1 MGGDRVVI
9 PVIILFY
16 RLNPPRPHG
25 RGRHRTNVKIFMLGL
40 NPPRPH
46 GRGLL
51 ILSGIHFKQELKS
64 TPPAWAGT
72 AKIHKN
78 WQCNPS
84 AIRRND

>member
-1 MGGDRVVI
+1 MGGDYPLSVI
-9 PVIILFY
+9 WQFAI
-16 RLNPPRPHG
+16 
-25 RGRHRTNVKIFMLGL
+25 
-40 NPPRPH
+40 
-46 GRGLL
+46 
-51 ILSGIHFKQELKS
+51 ELKS

>member
-1 MGGDRVVI
+1 MGGDKAGYD
-9 PVIILFY
+9 PA
-16 RLNPPRPHG
+16 
-25 RGRHRTNVKIFMLGL
+25 
-40 NPPRPH
+40 
-46 GRGLL
+46 L
-51 ILSGIHFKQELKS
+51 IYEKLKS

>member
-1 MGGDRVVI
+1 MGGDGADEAGVI
-9 PVIILFY
+9 EDI
-16 RLNPPRPHG
+16 
-25 RGRHRTNVKIFMLGL
+25 
-40 NPPRPH
+40 
-46 GRGLL
+46 
-51 ILSGIHFKQELKS
+51 ELKS

>member
-1 MGGDRVVI
+1 MGGD
-9 PVIILFY
+9 
-16 RLNPPRPHG
+16 N
-25 RGRHRTNVKIFMLGL
+25 
-40 NPPRPH
+40 
-46 GRGLL
+46 GLL
-51 ILSGIHFKQELKS
+51 PFICRLDSLKS

>member
-1 MGGDRVVI
+1 MGGDIVEA
-9 PVIILFY
+9 
-16 RLNPPRPHG
+16 
-25 RGRHRTNVKIFMLGL
+25 RTGTEGN
-40 NPPRPH
+40 
-46 GRGLL
+46 
-51 ILSGIHFKQELKS
+51 ELKS

>member
-1 MGGDRVVI
+1 MGGDPAGGYI
-9 PVIILFY
+9 CKII
-16 RLNPPRPHG
+16 G
-25 RGRHRTNVKIFMLGL
+25 A
-40 NPPRPH
+40 
-46 GRGLL
+46 
-51 ILSGIHFKQELKS
+51 LKS